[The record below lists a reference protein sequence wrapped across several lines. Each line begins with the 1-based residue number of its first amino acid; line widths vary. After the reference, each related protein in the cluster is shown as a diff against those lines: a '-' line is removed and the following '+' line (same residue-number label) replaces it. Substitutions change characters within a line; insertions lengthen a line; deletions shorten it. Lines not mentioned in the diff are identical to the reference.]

1 MLADFVEKIPNG
13 SNNDSKK
20 IPTVGKMEVFLI
32 LPYLG
37 ESSLRVE
44 KSFTSFFQSDYNQI
58 DFKVVFRTTH
68 RLADLYRIKDS
79 LPKRS
84 FGRIWN
90 ILHKLF

>member
-1 MLADFVEKIPNG
+1 MLADFVEKISNG

-44 KSFTSFFQSDYNQI
+44 KSFTSFFQSAYNQI

-68 RLADLYRIKDS
+68 RLADLYRIKDT
-79 LPKRS
+79 
-84 FGRIWN
+84 FT
-90 ILHKLF
+90 